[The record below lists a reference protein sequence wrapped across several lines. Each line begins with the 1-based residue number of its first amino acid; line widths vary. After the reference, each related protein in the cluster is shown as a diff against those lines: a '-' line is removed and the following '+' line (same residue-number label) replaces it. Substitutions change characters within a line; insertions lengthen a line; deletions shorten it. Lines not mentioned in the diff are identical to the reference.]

1 MTGPTRGMTPET
13 SQAATR
19 VLVVDDQEMVRAGFR
34 LLLEQVED
42 IEVVGEAADGRVA
55 VEMAARLRPD
65 VVLMDVRMP
74 HLDGLSATRDILA
87 GTPGTRVIV
96 LTTFD
101 VDDYVFSALRIGAS
115 GFLLKSSPPERLL
128 RAIRLTAAGDA
139 LLDPSVTRRVI
150 ERFGTLPEPAETRTT
165 GTQRGSR
172 PESGRSW
179 SRSPVGSRT
188 RRSRAS
194 SSSPRQRSRTTLR
207 DCSASSRCATGCRQ
221 WSMSTSTASR
231 CPLPAP
237 RDRGSRG
244 GQFEG

>member
-1 MTGPTRGMTPET
+1 MTGPTRGMTAET

-150 ERFGTLPEPAETRTT
+150 ERFGTLPEAAKREPQELARLTAREREVLEQVARGLSNAEIASELFVSEATVKTHVARLLSKLALRDRVQAVVYVYEHGIEVPT
-165 GTQRGSR
+165 
-172 PESGRSW
+172 
-179 SRSPVGSRT
+179 
-188 RRSRAS
+188 SRA
-194 SSSPRQRSRTTLR
+194 P
-207 DCSASSRCATGCRQ
+207 
-221 WSMSTSTASR
+221 
-231 CPLPAP
+231 
-237 RDRGSRG
+237 
-244 GQFEG
+244 